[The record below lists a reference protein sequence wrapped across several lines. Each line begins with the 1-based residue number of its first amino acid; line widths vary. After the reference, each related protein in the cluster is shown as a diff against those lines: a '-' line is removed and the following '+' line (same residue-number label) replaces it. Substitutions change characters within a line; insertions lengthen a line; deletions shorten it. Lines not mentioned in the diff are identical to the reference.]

1 MRYDKEKENQELF
14 IRTTMPTRPNA
25 PLRLNANVVGKFA
38 VEKVL
43 SDKLSQRMHNAT
55 AAALKQKA
63 ERKVPMMDGPPPAVS
78 APVAQKPAQKPAPK
92 RKAPAKAPPKSS
104 TPTIVK
110 SYATASPNPAAGSNG
125 SSSVALPKELAT
137 QYRQRLIHYLALGSA
152 TVQDIFKE
160 FGGSEIDHNTRA
172 GIMDLIHDVC
182 DTAIQCILHHS
193 SILF

>member
-63 ERKVPMMDGPPPAVS
+63 ERKVPMVDGPPPAVS
-78 APVAQKPAQKPAPK
+78 APVASKPAPK
-92 RKAPAKAPPKSS
+92 RKAPAKSTPKSS

-182 DTAIQCILHHS
+182 DIAMLYILHHS
-193 SILF
+193 SILFLGG